1 MKNISRS
8 VRLAAASLLI
18 LTGCA
23 GARAP
28 APADAP
34 PPPQIQQDNSN
45 GALWQRIVDA
55 NADLGCDNG
64 SQCHSIGVGSRACGG
79 PENYLAWS
87 SKNSDGA
94 QLKAL
99 VAEHAA
105 SRREEDQRQGMVSV
119 CSLISDPG
127 ASCRA
132 GKCVLNGTS
141 SASPGQP
148 TSK

>member
-1 MKNISRS
+1 MKTLTHSL
-8 VRLAAASLLI
+8 RLAAASLLI
-18 LTGCA
+18 LTACA
-23 GARAP
+23 GARSP

-34 PPPQIQQDNSN
+34 PPPQILQDNTD
-45 GALWQRIVDA
+45 ALWQKITSA
-55 NADLGCDNG
+55 NADLSCDTG

-79 PENYLAWS
+79 PENYMAWS
-87 SKNSDGA
+87 SRNGDGA

-99 VAEHAA
+99 VAEH
-105 SRREEDQRQGMVSV
+105 STIRREQDKHNGMLSV
-119 CSLISDPG
+119 CSMISDPG